1 MDEARFGL
9 HTELRRVWT
18 VRGKRPVVSRQIQ
31 DQWDYLD
38 GALSL
43 IGGEA
48 HFAHVPG
55 VGLDWDASDVR
66 DLAASAPEVTHGLV
80 RDQAGFASLRSPLRG
95 SLRLA
100 VSLRSAHLRDGDPRL
115 PAPVRGIDLPPY
127 CPELNPCEQLWDILK
142 DDIANQVFPSIQKLR
157 AGMKDTLRRFWESA
171 RTVPS
176 LIGREW
182 FTAQLNASPKSS
194 TVLLI

>member
-1 MDEARFGL
+1 MEPGSRVKVWVMDEARFGL

-18 VRGKRPVVSRQIQ
+18 VRGKRRVVSRQIKY
-31 DQWDYLD
+31 QWDYLY

-55 VGLDWDASDVR
+55 VGLDWDASYVR
-66 DLAASAPEVTHGLV
+66 DLAATAPEATHVLV
-80 RDQAGFASLRSPLRG
+80 RDQAGF
-95 SLRLA
+95 
-100 VSLRSAHLRDGDPRL
+100 HLRDGDPRL
-115 PAPVRGIDLPPY
+115 PAQVRVIDLPPY

-157 AGMKDTLRRFWESA
+157 ARMKDTLRRFWESA
-171 RTVPS
+171 GTVLS

-182 FTAQLNASPKSS
+182 FTAQLNASHKSQLS
-194 TVLLI
+194 F

>member
-1 MDEARFGL
+1 M
-9 HTELRRVWT
+9 WT
-18 VRGKRPVVSRQIQ
+18 VRGKRPVVSRQIKY
-31 DQWDYLD
+31 QWDYLY

-55 VGLDWDASDVR
+55 VGLDWDASYVR
-66 DLAASAPEVTHGLV
+66 ELAVTAPEFTHVLA

-95 SLRLA
+95 SLRLV

-115 PAPVRGIDLPPY
+115 PRQVRVTDLPPY

-142 DDIANQVFPSIQKLR
+142 DDIVN
-157 AGMKDTLRRFWESA
+157 
-171 RTVPS
+171 
-176 LIGREW
+176 
-182 FTAQLNASPKSS
+182 
-194 TVLLI
+194 